1 MCTIIN
7 NEGDLG
13 WAEDIDGETN
23 DKHKG
28 HEILS
33 MISLLVLSAC
43 ITFRN
48 FYFPFCNQIEP
59 QVREANMFSQV
70 FAFLG

>member
-7 NEGDLG
+7 KEGDQG
-13 WAEDIDGETN
+13 WEEDIDGETN
-23 DKHKG
+23 DMHKG

-33 MISLLVLSAC
+33 MLSLLVLSAC

-48 FYFPFCNQIEP
+48 FK
-59 QVREANMFSQV
+59 FSKEILATQLS
-70 FAFLG
+70 LG